1 MIVIG
6 PLHRVLSSKILLR
19 PRVLPQPRS
28 LGDRHCR
35 NGIAESK
42 VGCVLPLTQGSLVVT
57 LFDQVSFFSEDPLA
71 EKKSLG

>member
-6 PLHRVLSSKILLR
+6 PLHRVLSSKVLLR

-42 VGCVLPLTQGSLVVT
+42 VGCVLPLPQGSLVVT
-57 LFDQVSFFSEDPLA
+57 LFDQVSFFSEDALPVI
-71 EKKSLG
+71 